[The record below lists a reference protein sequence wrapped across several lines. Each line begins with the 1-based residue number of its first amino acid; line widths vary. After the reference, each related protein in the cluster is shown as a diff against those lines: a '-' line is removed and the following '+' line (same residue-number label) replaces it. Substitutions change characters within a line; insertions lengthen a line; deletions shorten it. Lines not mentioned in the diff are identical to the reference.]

1 MKTMT
6 CGQLGGPCEAPHH
19 GTTADEVIKA
29 QERHLQDLV
38 AGGDS
43 AHEGA
48 LQAMRGRRRNPVK
61 GMGWYRQV
69 KRDFAELPDD

>member
-1 MKTMT
+1 MRSS
-6 CGQLGGPCEAPHH
+6 
-19 GTTADEVIKA
+19 
-29 QERHLQDLV
+29 RHRK
-38 AGGDS
+38 GIS
-43 AHEGA
+43 RTWSREHEGA